1 MSKVMTVSEV
11 MAEQKKIENT
21 YNKLNKINLQ
31 IDKNINEAVKLFDMD
46 ITTIREVMNNAINS
60 LLDLNAI
67 YKDKLSSIQV
77 VI

>member
-1 MSKVMTVSEV
+1 MSKVMTVSDV
-11 MAEQKKIENT
+11 MIEQKKIEGT

-31 IDKNINEAVKLFDMD
+31 IDKNISEVVKLFDMD